1 MMKKA
6 LLYIIGIAAAMTS
19 CVSYEAED
27 FTGHTYTVLTLK
39 YMSYIRE
46 TFYCIND
53 STKNI
58 HLRWQ
63 NKYYVYAYTVIF
75 MLHNLKKRACQNS
88 QYK

>member
-1 MMKKA
+1 
-6 LLYIIGIAAAMTS
+6 
-19 CVSYEAED
+19 
-27 FTGHTYTVLTLK
+27 
-39 YMSYIRE
+39 MSYIRE

-75 MLHNLKKRACQNS
+75 MLHNLKKETENS
-88 QYK
+88 VSFNYLIRPSFLRRLINLFQPSERLSAFCFVFSKFQ

>member
-1 MMKKA
+1 
-6 LLYIIGIAAAMTS
+6 
-19 CVSYEAED
+19 
-27 FTGHTYTVLTLK
+27 
-39 YMSYIRE
+39 MSYIRE

-75 MLHNLKKRACQNS
+75 IVQIYSANLHKIGELYASFIKK
-88 QYK
+88 

>member
-1 MMKKA
+1 
-6 LLYIIGIAAAMTS
+6 
-19 CVSYEAED
+19 
-27 FTGHTYTVLTLK
+27 
-39 YMSYIRE
+39 MSYIRE

-75 MLHNLKKRACQNS
+75 IVQIYIANILILYHKS
-88 QYK
+88 YIS